1 MFNNDIEVIYFRYFC
16 VVKESVMRGLY
27 NERLIDMK
35 GYVKKR
41 FKNYILVFRKLMC
54 LMRVYK
60 FEIRINLLMYF
71 M

>member
-1 MFNNDIEVIYFRYFC
+1 MFNNDTEVIHFRHFC

-35 GYVKKR
+35 GHVKKR
-41 FKNYILVFRKLMC
+41 FKNYTLVFRKLMC
-54 LMRVYK
+54 LMRAYK
-60 FEIRINLLMYF
+60 PEIRINSLMYF